1 MARVHAAPTVPSP
14 LAARTFFSPVVDFL
28 CLGGGSLIALPILGL
43 LIPDSA
49 LPQVGLAVLIL
60 SVLINHPHFAHSYQI
75 FYRSYD
81 QVMHALDGDRA
92 LRRRYLYA
100 GFLLPLFLLC
110 YFVLAVSWNAPAM
123 LRFVANAM
131 FFLGG
136 WHYAKQGYG
145 MLMVDAALK
154 RSFFSERAKNL
165 LTINAYACWTLSW
178 LLVNKVVA
186 ERNFLGLAY
195 YTVDAPGIALVL
207 AGVVAAI
214 TSTACLG
221 ILVLH
226 ALKHGP
232 TFPISGVAAY
242 IASLYLW
249 LFTRSEP
256 ELVAIIPA
264 FHSLQ
269 YLLIVWRRQINVEAG
284 GLDADR
290 PAGVARGG
298 GALHNTTLR
307 VGLFVAT
314 GMLLGFGGFYAV
326 PTLLDSAV
334 AYNHSRFG
342 AHLFLFMFWV
352 FINIHHFFIDN
363 AMWRKENPHTM
374 KPLLANR

>member
-1 MARVHAAPTVPSP
+1 MARVHAAPTMSSP
-14 LAARTFFSPVVDFL
+14 LAARAFFSPAVDFL

-49 LPQVGLAVLIL
+49 LPQVGVAVLIL
-60 SVLINHPHFAHSYQI
+60 SVFINHPHFAHSYQI

-81 QVMHALDGDRA
+81 DVMHAPDGDRA
-92 LRRRYLYA
+92 LRRRYLCA
-100 GFLLPLFLLC
+100 GFLLPLSLLC

-123 LRFVANAM
+123 LRFAANAM
-131 FFLGG
+131 LFLGG
-136 WHYAKQGYG
+136 WHYTKQGYG

-165 LTINAYACWTLSW
+165 LTINAYACWALSW
-178 LLVNKVVA
+178 LLVNKVIA

-195 YTVDAPGIALVL
+195 YTIDAPDVALVL
-207 AGVVAAI
+207 AGIVAFI
-214 TSTACLG
+214 TSSVCLG

-256 ELVAIIPA
+256 ELVALIPA

-269 YLLIVWRRQINVEAG
+269 YLLVVWRRQMNVEAAR
-284 GLDADR
+284 LDASAATGIAPGGR
-290 PAGVARGG
+290 PLRS
-298 GALHNTTLR
+298 TTFRL
-307 VGLFVAT
+307 GLFVAT

-326 PTLLDSAV
+326 PTLLDSIV
-334 AYNHSRFG
+334 AYNHGRFG

-374 KPLLANR
+374 KLLLANR